1 MLDVEILEH
10 RFDHQVHIGEAGVVD
25 RSAEERHHVGEL
37 DARDLLAGEPL
48 LEDVTHRRETLGDA
62 PVVGVAHPHQC
73 PLLHGD
79 RGDPGTHE
87 AGAKNSQLHDR
98 MYLRRRLAGDRR
110 DTRIFLQCGGR
121 KEEVDELFRHITDGH
136 LAEEP
141 RLLAI
146 PMARPSAVARR
157 DCVYRGERRREMSV
171 RLLERLLARLSQ
183 HDPASRRVLVQEEA
197 GDTIAMTTVLSRTVG
212 DVARPLNG
220 YVAQDRRMDKLVHQ
234 PDLQCLFRPDVLAG
248 ENDVQRGAHADEARQ
263 TLRTAC
269 ARYQAELNFGESENG
284 LRMFRG
290 DAVRRREG
298 DLERP
303 AEARAMNRAHQRR
316 PHPLD

>member
-1 MLDVEILEH
+1 L
-10 RFDHQVHIGEAGVVD
+10 AK
-25 RSAEERHHVGEL
+25 RHHVGEL
-37 DARDLLAGEPL
+37 DARDLLAREPL

-87 AGAKNSQLHDR
+87 AGAEDSQLHHR
-98 MYLRRRLAGDRR
+98 MNRRRRLAGHRR
-110 DTRIFLQCGGR
+110 DAQVLLQCSGR
-121 KEEVDELFRHITDGH
+121 EEEIDELLRHIARGH

-146 PMARPSAVARR
+146 PMARSPAVARG
-157 DCVYRGERRREMSV
+157 DCVYRGKRCREMSV
-171 RLLERLLARLSQ
+171 SLLERLLARLSQ
-183 HDPASRRVLVQEEA
+183 HDPASRRVLVQQQT

-220 YVAQDRRMDKLVHQ
+220 YVAQDRRMDKLVNQ
-234 PDLQCLFRPDVLAG
+234 PYLQCLFRADVLAG
-248 ENDVQRGAHADEARQ
+248 ENHVQRGSHADEARQ

-269 ARYQAELNFGESENG
+269 ARYQAELNFGECENG
-284 LRMFRG
+284 LRMFCS

-298 DLERP
+298 DLKRS